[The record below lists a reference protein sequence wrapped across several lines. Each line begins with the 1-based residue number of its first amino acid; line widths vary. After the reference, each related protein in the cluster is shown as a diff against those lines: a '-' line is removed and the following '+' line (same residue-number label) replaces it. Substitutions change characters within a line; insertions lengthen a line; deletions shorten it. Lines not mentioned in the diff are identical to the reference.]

1 MIVVTAFA
9 QVRPD
14 SVEAAR
20 EALQHAQ
27 AATITED
34 GCEAYRFYAAIDD
47 PSAIVAVEN
56 WRDLPALQAHLQT
69 PHVADL
75 IGALQDLVVSP
86 IDIQAYDATRVQLG

>member
-14 SVEAAR
+14 SVDVAR
-20 EALQHAQ
+20 EALQRAQ
-27 AATITED
+27 EATVSED

-47 PSAIVAVEN
+47 PSAFVAVEN
-56 WRDLPALQAHLQT
+56 WRDVPALQAHLQA

-75 IGALQDLVVSP
+75 VGVLQGVLAGP
-86 IDIQAYDATRVQLG
+86 MDIRAYDSTRVDLG

>member
-14 SVEAAR
+14 SVDVAR
-20 EALQHAQ
+20 EALQRAQ
-27 AATITED
+27 ETTVSED

-47 PSAIVAVEN
+47 PNAFVAVEN
-56 WRDLPALQAHLQT
+56 WRDVPALQAHLQA

-75 IGALQDLVVSP
+75 VGGLQGVP
-86 IDIQAYDATRVQLG
+86 AGPMDIRAYDSTRVDLG